1 MEWKLGWGP
10 WAPQSL
16 KVGVR
21 GRRAGT
27 YFPAVQTSNESEDT
41 NRGSVQP
48 HVVPLQDKIVQLQA
62 V

>member
-1 MEWKLGWGP
+1 MECKLGWDP

-16 KVGVR
+16 KMGVR
-21 GRRAGT
+21 GRRTGT
-27 YFPAVQTSNESEDT
+27 YFPAVQTSNESEGT

-48 HVVPLQDKIVQLQA
+48 HVVPLQDKVVQPQA